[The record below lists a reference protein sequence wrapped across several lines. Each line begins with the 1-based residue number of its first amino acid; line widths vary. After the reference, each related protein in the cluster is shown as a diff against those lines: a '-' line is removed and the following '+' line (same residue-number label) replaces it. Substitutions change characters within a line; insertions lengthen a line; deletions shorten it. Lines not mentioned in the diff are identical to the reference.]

1 MNANSKSS
9 RRSRQPGRA
18 KRVPTGVL
26 LIWSWISF
34 VPGIELV
41 ESASLDSTI
50 PRDTFHR
57 GVIVSCP
64 RAGQIWGSPQM
75 AESLQELQT
84 LGVKWISIHP
94 YAGVRSDGTIRFRP
108 TAETG
113 YLARAVDLVSSAG
126 MKLFWKPHL
135 AYWGSFQW
143 RGAID
148 FGDDQQAWRRFF
160 DGYRG
165 FIVDQ
170 ARFAEG
176 SGVELLSVGVEYEKT
191 TRFETEWRQIIAAVR
206 EVYTGK
212 ITYAANW
219 DSLAAVP
226 FWDAVDL
233 IGVHAYFPLSDQLSP
248 DRDELWQAWEGPL
261 EQLET
266 LSREHKGKPVLFAEI
281 GYSRSPEAALKPWV
295 PENRDTPAVRALRQ
309 DLIDVA
315 LRRIET
321 TPFVAG
327 MFWWKWIPGNDR
339 WDRDFSMK
347 DSEARAPLSEHWGE
361 PGPLLTQ

>member
-1 MNANSKSS
+1 MKIGVLATRIRDLGEVHDYLATTTLGGRRVAIVELETLEVVRSSRSETVDPEDAGKPLLSLSRTVVSRFGRHRIRALSVNANSKSS

-50 PRDTFHR
+50 SRDPFHR

-108 TAETG
+108 TAEIG
-113 YLARAVDLVSSAG
+113 YLARAVDLVNSAG

-176 SGVELLSVGVEYEKT
+176 SGSGACCPSASNMRKLLDSRPSGA
-191 TRFETEWRQIIAAVR
+191 RSLRPSGR
-206 EVYTGK
+206 YTP
-212 ITYAANW
+212 A
-219 DSLAAVP
+219 
-226 FWDAVDL
+226 
-233 IGVHAYFPLSDQLSP
+233 
-248 DRDELWQAWEGPL
+248 
-261 EQLET
+261 
-266 LSREHKGKPVLFAEI
+266 
-281 GYSRSPEAALKPWV
+281 RSP
-295 PENRDTPAVRALRQ
+295 TPRTGTAWPRCHS
-309 DLIDVA
+309 
-315 LRRIET
+315 
-321 TPFVAG
+321 G
-327 MFWWKWIPGNDR
+327 MPSI
-339 WDRDFSMK
+339 
-347 DSEARAPLSEHWGE
+347 
-361 PGPLLTQ
+361 